1 LEKIITITSD
11 FGYTDEYIG
20 VMKGVILAIAPQVR
34 IVDLT
39 HGIAPQ
45 DIRQAALT
53 IHSAYLF
60 FPKERTIHVVV
71 VDPGVGG
78 ARKIIAVSA
87 KGHIFLAP
95 DNGVLTLILQD
106 PDLKAVY
113 AVICEEIFLKPVSA
127 TFHGRDIF
135 APVAAHLAAGMK
147 IWETGPLLSVNDLT
161 LISFPQPVC
170 LSKEGKI
177 HGEIIEID
185 HFGNLTTNVS
195 RNNLLHFFGERP
207 FSTIN
212 VSVGGYTMDRISN
225 TYQCVPQGRF
235 VALFNRRD
243 QVEIALNAGHAAKSL
258 NAAIGLRV
266 IFY

>member
-1 LEKIITITSD
+1 MEKIITITSD